1 MGKDNKERIAFLYI
15 NEKCPMIYYI
25 NNESRYIDFNTIKE
39 QTKRSRTF
47 LNQVLDKV
55 EVRKI
60 YYKNRLLFNLDDVL
74 KSNELNR
81 YFQ

>member
-1 MGKDNKERIAFLYI
+1 
-15 NEKCPMIYYI
+15 MIYYI

-47 LNQVLDKV
+47 LNQALDKV

-60 YYKNRLLFNLDDVL
+60 YYKNRVLFNLDDIL
-74 KSNELNR
+74 KSVEINR